1 DREVAREEL
10 DHVAPDRALPCV
22 LEMGEPVGGPDE
34 RRTVAEHRIREADPV
49 RSRHEAYRRWPH
61 SRSPLLDAS
70 SVPRRRLG
78 GETVVNVRAPLDGV
92 KRTGGAPN
100 GLSSK
105 PPPYP
110 RTIRVVLLAERAPHA
125 ALLERDDHE
134 VLKQEQHEGHEPHE
148 PRPDDQGGADGHD
161 ERAEVHRIARPAK
174 RAARDENGVHR
185 RRREYLRTVSPK
197 RRDCPCAP
205 ED

>member
-110 RTIRVVLLAERAPHA
+110 RTIRVVLLAERVPHA
-125 ALLERDDHE
+125 ALLERD
-134 VLKQEQHEGHEPHE
+134 
-148 PRPDDQGGADGHD
+148 
-161 ERAEVHRIARPAK
+161 
-174 RAARDENGVHR
+174 
-185 RRREYLRTVSPK
+185 
-197 RRDCPCAP
+197 
-205 ED
+205 